1 MQAQIAAAPRATS
14 PRRSA
19 LRKVSPRGP
28 QRFGTPERRASFRDQ
43 SPSVARESS
52 VADVHTF
59 ALSAEEK
66 QEKAAAAA
74 PSLAKAAEAYAEQ
87 ASGSSASGLPAA
99 VLPPGWDAVVS
110 QSSGDTYY
118 RNVVTEATQWEIP
131 QYPVLPPG
139 WTHGTSTS
147 TGNVYYVA
155 PNGESTYIPPNKAG
169 KPFKPKTKGVPLAC
183 CAKPSNKAAPPSMFP
198 PPSPPPQQPEYGDI
212 TPKGETGALELAET
226 LLRELASDSDA
237 HPAPSYVAAS
247 PPPQPQQR
255 QPQQMQ
261 QPQGQQEQQEQ
272 SQEQQPQQQPSLL
285 PSERATQLE
294 PQLRL
299 EPASPP
305 PPAHLKQPGH
315 AVPESEPTARLHAE
329 LGREKQREEE
339 LEMKQAAVEIASLRS
354 IQSELRRI
362 SVGPSPPAM
371 PAASPPANEPV
382 SPVGAS
388 SAQVD
393 SSVMVDEI
401 WGRCDGNGTGFL
413 TKQECLLR
421 AIFIP

>member
-43 SPSVARESS
+43 SPSLARESS

-155 PNGESTYIPPNKAG
+155 PDGESTYTPPNKAG

-183 CAKPSNKAAPPSMFP
+183 CAKPSNKTDPPSMFP
-198 PPSPPPQQPEYGDI
+198 LQVRRHS
-212 TPKGETGALELAET
+212 
-226 LLRELASDSDA
+226 S
-237 HPAPSYVAAS
+237 
-247 PPPQPQQR
+247 
-255 QPQQMQ
+255 
-261 QPQGQQEQQEQ
+261 Q
-272 SQEQQPQQQPSLL
+272 SMATSHQKERRMRLNWRKRYCGNW
-285 PSERATQLE
+285 RATQMHIRRRATS
-294 PQLRL
+294 LRRRRRSRSSDNL
-299 EPASPP
+299 SRCSSRRASRSSRGRVRSSSRSSNRRCCPAS
-305 PPAHLKQPGH
+305 
-315 AVPESEPTARLHAE
+315 V
-329 LGREKQREEE
+329 
-339 LEMKQAAVEIASLRS
+339 LRNWS
-354 IQSELRRI
+354 RSCGWSQHRHPRRRI
-362 SVGPSPPAM
+362 S
-371 PAASPPANEPV
+371 
-382 SPVGAS
+382 S
-388 SAQVD
+388 SRGMQCL
-393 SSVMVDEI
+393 SQNQQRGYTQSWE
-401 WGRCDGNGTGFL
+401 GRAREKTSW
-413 TKQECLLR
+413 K
-421 AIFIP
+421 